1 MEELKK
7 TTTRGAKKENFNPL
21 RKEIVNVKLV
31 RSASTMYNDP
41 TSPLDGGLSE
51 TSFVTYAIPSKN
63 GVLVSV
69 LTPEEQEFFENYYH
83 FPEGFMSPSSI
94 NNNYWKTYGMGY
106 INRVTLDKTG
116 KKLDLSN
123 PKDYI
128 EWKILLANPEY
139 ICPSQDDLENKRK
152 LTYRYVMNN
161 DKQVAESVGKRADIK
176 LANFEV
182 YSRYKDDADMLRIII
197 YLVEHKKVSPKT
209 KIEMLKDKLVYL
221 MEHRSNE
228 CYAVM
233 SNGLLEQKKAIL
245 VATEQGLISERNG
258 YYYNKENGQKLAYDY
273 EDSTLNNAANYLA
286 DPENQELYFNIQK
299 KIQ

>member
-7 TTTRGAKKENFNPL
+7 TVVRGTKKENFNPL
-21 RKEIVNVKLV
+21 RKEIVNVKIV
-31 RSASTMYNDP
+31 RSNSAMYNDP
-41 TSPLDGGLSE
+41 NSPLDAGLSE
-51 TSFVTYAIPSKN
+51 TSYITYAVPLRN
-63 GVLVSV
+63 GSLVSV
-69 LTPEEQEFFENYYH
+69 LTSEEQEFFENLFH
-83 FPEGFMSPSSI
+83 FPEGFMSPNAI
-94 NNNYWKTYGMGY
+94 ENNYWKTYGMGY

-139 ICPSQDDLENKRK
+139 ICPSQEDLENKRK

-161 DKQVAESVGKRADIK
+161 DKQVAESVGKKADIK

-182 YSRYKDDADMLRIII
+182 YAKYKDDADMLRVII
-197 YLVEHKKVSPKT
+197 YLIEHQKVSPVT
-209 KIEMLKDKLVYL
+209 KLEILKDKVVYL
-221 MEHRSNE
+221 MEHRSAD
-228 CYAVM
+228 CYMVM

-245 VATEQGLISERNG
+245 IAAEKGVISERNG
-258 YYYNKENGQKLAYDY
+258 YYYLKENGQKIAYDY

-299 KIQ
+299 KIK